1 MNFFN
6 VVSGDLRPRT
16 DISKLHNFNDQFHV
30 FSFPFIPTSCPSRF
44 PRSFFFIFHSYTLS
58 FPVIHFMFRFV
69 FEKNNKKHKHL
80 ILCKNY
86 IESRAGFHG
95 RGPPCLQGGQGSKD
109 LAKELPN
116 KVNLPNNPTITLTNY
131 PNP

>member
-1 MNFFN
+1 MEVYFTMNFFN

-30 FSFPFIPTSCPSRF
+30 FSFPFIPTSFAFPSF
-44 PRSFFFIFHSYTLS
+44 VFFHFSFLHTLLS
-58 FPVIHFMFRFV
+58 SDSDFMFRFV

-109 LAKELPN
+109 LAKELPM
-116 KVNLPNNPTITLTNY
+116 VITSLITLR
-131 PNP
+131 